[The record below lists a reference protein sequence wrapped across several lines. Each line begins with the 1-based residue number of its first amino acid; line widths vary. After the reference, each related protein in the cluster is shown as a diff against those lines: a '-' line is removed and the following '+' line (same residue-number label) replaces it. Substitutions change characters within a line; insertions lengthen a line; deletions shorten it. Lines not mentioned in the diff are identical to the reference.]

1 MVLRKIERWFPVA
14 FLPVFLWRH
23 HLQPWAPIG
32 FFAGGANPEASPL
45 FKSISGYSVYLWNTN
60 TCCFISL
67 CRKETDSMSDLAM
80 CKGVHLHL
88 PSGAHVFGV
97 DVLQRPSFFL
107 SSEMRGSLIPAKI
120 RSSTTRSASTGG
132 PRVGGVVDSW
142 RAEAF

>member
-1 MVLRKIERWFPVA
+1 MFYSYILSSHGLEKNREVVSRC
-14 FLPVFLWRH
+14 LPPSVFMETSSPAMGAHR
-23 HLQPWAPIG
+23 I
-32 FFAGGANPEASPL
+32 FARGANPEASLL
-45 FKSISGYSVYLWNTN
+45 FKCISGYSVYLWNTD

-107 SSEMRGSLIPAKI
+107 SSEMRGS
-120 RSSTTRSASTGG
+120 
-132 PRVGGVVDSW
+132 
-142 RAEAF
+142 